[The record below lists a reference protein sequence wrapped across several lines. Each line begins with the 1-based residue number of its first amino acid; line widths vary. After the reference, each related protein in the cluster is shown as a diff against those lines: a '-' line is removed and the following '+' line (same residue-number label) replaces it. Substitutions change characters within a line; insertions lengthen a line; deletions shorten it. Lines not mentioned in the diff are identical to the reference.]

1 MDQVKVGKFI
11 AKCRKE
17 QNMTQ
22 MQLAETLGI
31 TDRAVSK
38 WENGKTMPDSSIM
51 LELCD
56 VLQISVNDL
65 LNGEVIAPDDYAR
78 KTAAQL
84 VETLQYKEILE
95 ERLLKLRKLLE
106 IVGAVLFIIAGV
118 VFIFDLTQNRW
129 VVFLLFGLMLLGL
142 AFLGICI
149 KVNHIVG
156 YYRCSNCNHTY
167 KPTEQALQE
176 SLCFG
181 DTAVLTCPV
190 CKKQG
195 EHKKVTKKE

>member
-1 MDQVKVGKFI
+1 
-11 AKCRKE
+11 
-17 QNMTQ
+17 
-22 MQLAETLGI
+22 
-31 TDRAVSK
+31 
-38 WENGKTMPDSSIM
+38 MPDSSIM

-56 VLQISVNDL
+56 VLPISVNDL
-65 LNGEVIAPDDYAR
+65 LTGEVIAPDDYAR

-95 ERLLKLRKLLE
+95 DRLLKLRKLLE
-106 IVGAVLFIIAGV
+106 IVGSVLFVISGI
-118 VFIFDLTQNRW
+118 VFAFDLTQNRW
-129 VVFLLFGLMLLGL
+129 VVFLLFGLMILGL
-142 AFLGICI
+142 AILGICM

-156 YYRCSNCNHTY
+156 YYRCANCNHTY
-167 KPTEQALQE
+167 KPTEQALRE

>member
-65 LNGEVIAPDDYAR
+65 LNGEMIAPDDYAR

-106 IVGAVLFIIAGV
+106 IVGAILFIIAGV
-118 VFIFDLTQNRW
+118 VFIFDLAIIGVHVMELDT
-129 VVFLLFGLMLLGL
+129 L
-142 AFLGICI
+142 
-149 KVNHIVG
+149 
-156 YYRCSNCNHTY
+156 
-167 KPTEQALQE
+167 
-176 SLCFG
+176 SLHFSQPG
-181 DTAVLTCPV
+181 T
-190 CKKQG
+190 
-195 EHKKVTKKE
+195 